1 MNETSCKMGIQ
12 QNKRHNGDQGGDTV
26 DEVPRWGLGWG
37 LRESGG
43 EMGTKRNVW
52 QDVDWDRN

>member
-1 MNETSCKMGIQ
+1 MGAE

-26 DEVPRWGLGWG
+26 EEVPRWGLGWG
-37 LRESGG
+37 LRGTGG
-43 EMGTKRNVW
+43 ETGTKRNVW